1 MRHEATKDVHV
12 AARLGRLAG
21 AGAIAYVSL
30 PMTLMDAVLLAGGR
44 GTRLA
49 PLTVTVPKPLLPLG
63 ERPIIDILITQLAAA
78 GVRRVYVS
86 LGYLAPLMQAFLGDG
101 SRWGV
106 EIQPR
111 IEAEP
116 LGTAGGLRLIE
127 GLTDDFFV
135 VNGDTLT
142 DLDFGEL
149 AEVHRKASAWATL
162 FTPYVDEK
170 VDYGVVSIDPASGAL
185 TDYQEKPRRGYH
197 VSSGVYVLS
206 RRILPL
212 APAAGAFDMPDLV
225 RAAMTRGESVIC
237 HAAQAYWKDIGRLD
251 HYEAATRDFEADPAR
266 FLPPRPPAV

>member
-1 MRHEATKDVHV
+1 MSA
-12 AARLGRLAG
+12 
-21 AGAIAYVSL
+21 
-30 PMTLMDAVLLAGGR
+30 MDAVLLAGGR

-63 ERPIIDILITQLAAA
+63 ERPIIDILIAQLAAT
-78 GVRRVYVS
+78 GVRRVHVC

-106 EIQPR
+106 EIVSV

-116 LGTAGGLRLIE
+116 LGTAGGLRLIGE
-127 GLTDDFFV
+127 LTDDFFV

-149 AEVHRKASAWATL
+149 AAVHRRADAAATL
-162 FTPYVDEK
+162 FTPFVDEK

-185 TDYQEKPRRGYH
+185 TEYQEKPRRGYH
-197 VSSGVYVLS
+197 VSSGVYVLA

-212 APAAGAFDMPDLV
+212 APAAGHFDMPDLM
-225 RAAMTRGESVIC
+225 RAAMASGERVIC
-237 HAAQAYWKDIGRLD
+237 HAADAYWKDIGRLD
-251 HYEAATRDFEADPAR
+251 HYEAATRDFEANPAR
-266 FLPPRPPAV
+266 FLPG